1 MPNDPDYLLANM
13 SRAARW
19 LLPFF
24 SAPLLVALA
33 AYLGL
38 QCLYAQVDRFGMSIG
53 LLDPSV
59 ADYVERGFGL
69 TAMSVLIA
77 ALLGLVVFAAHS
89 RVRRARFAMRRL
101 IGMVCLWVGCLA
113 LVLGVLG
120 WSGRFIFSDAHPI
133 VPMFLAVSA
142 NFVPYGW
149 FLWRGRGPGS
159 KPSGL
164 AIAAAV
170 ILINTVLA
178 LWITGVYARL
188 SGVNAAETIDDSP
201 VVTLCVQQDLGATG
215 VAAVSGEEGCG
226 RRYPNL
232 RQIACGDT
240 RCLFAQKLENGAY
253 SVFLVHLDGE
263 VTITTQTGF
272 KAKTEPAW

>member
-1 MPNDPDYLLANM
+1 MTNDPDYLLANM

-38 QCLYAQVDRFGMSIG
+38 QCLYAKVDRFGMSLG

-59 ADYVERGFGL
+59 ADYVERGIGL

-89 RVRRARFAMRRL
+89 RVRRARFAVRRL

-113 LVLGVLG
+113 LVLGGLG
-120 WSGRFIFSDAHPI
+120 WFGRLVFSEVHPV
-133 VPMFLAVSA
+133 VPMFLAASVNLA
-142 NFVPYGW
+142 PYGW

-159 KPSGL
+159 KPTGL
-164 AIAAAV
+164 AIAAAI

-188 SGVNAAETIDDSP
+188 SGVAAAETIDESP
-201 VVTLCVQQDLGATG
+201 AVTLCVKQDLGATG
-215 VAAVSGEEGCG
+215 AAAVTGEEGCG

-240 RCLFAQKLENGAY
+240 RCLFAQKQENGAY

-272 KAKTEPAW
+272 DAKTEPAW